1 MGHILCNTIIKRGAN
16 KEVAKMLFGLMVV
29 AFIMAHPIMTILGF
43 GAMGVLM
50 NFGDIYRE
58 FKS

>member
-1 MGHILCNTIIKRGAN
+1 M
-16 KEVAKMLFGLMVV
+16 MFGLMIV
-29 AFIMAHPIMTILGF
+29 AFILAHPIITILGF
-43 GAMGVLM
+43 SAMGVLM